1 MPSISETGHAKNV
14 ANFMQLVSFVQDYGP
29 DYKPTRDSIKL
40 PNLKTKAKAAETAVA
55 AVNAALVSY
64 DNAIGDREAAFS
76 QLPKLGTRMVNALK
90 ATEATSQII
99 ASMVSFNKKLQ
110 GTRVSAVLTDEELK
124 AKQAARGKAVKQ
136 VSASQQSF
144 DNRLDTFDKMVKLL
158 ESIPYYD
165 PNETELKAATLTV
178 LYNTLKANN
187 ATVAAATTLLSN
199 ARVKR
204 NLTMYDPESGLPAT
218 AQDVKS
224 YVKSVYGA
232 SNPAYKQ
239 IASLTINKITI

>member
-14 ANFMQLVSFVQDYGP
+14 ANFLQLVSFVQDYGA

-40 PNLKTKAKAAETAVA
+40 ANLKTKAKAAETAVA
-55 AVNAALVSY
+55 AVNTALVNFN
-64 DNAIGDREAAFS
+64 NAISDREAAFS
-76 QLPKLGTRMVNALK
+76 QLPKLGTRITNALK

-99 ASMVSFNKKLQ
+99 ATMVSFNKKLQ
-110 GTRVSAVLTDEELK
+110 GVRVSDILTEEELM
-124 AKQAARGKAVKQ
+124 AKQAAKGKTIKQ

-158 ESIPYYD
+158 ESIPHYD
-165 PNETELKAATLTV
+165 PNETELKTATLTV
-178 LYNTLKANN
+178 LYNTLKTNN
-187 ATVAAATTLLSN
+187 ATVASTTTLLSN

-204 NLTMYDPESGLPAT
+204 DLTMYDPETGLPAT
-218 AQDVKS
+218 TQDVKS

-232 SNPAYKQ
+232 NNPAYKQ
-239 IASLTINKITI
+239 IASLAVKGIPL